1 VSLILDLI
9 FPINCCSCGQSGHY
23 LCPACFSKI
32 SSQEVKGNSL
42 SLFKYHSHIKKIISL
57 YKYSFVTDLLSE
69 LSTLVSL
76 RLKSDYPN
84 LIEYWQKNSYVFTPI
99 PLHYFRQNWRGFNQ
113 SALLSQKIAQNLGLS
128 YSDSFLR
135 RSQNRPPQAKLKDR
149 SQRLQNLSQPFS
161 LISSPP
167 THLILFDDVKT
178 TSATLNSAAEIIKKR
193 FPQTDIFYL
202 TLAG

>member
-32 SSQEVKGNSL
+32 SCQEIKGNSL

-57 YKYSFVTDLLSE
+57 YKYSFVTDVLSD
-69 LSTLVSL
+69 LSTQVSL

-84 LIEYWQKNSYVFTPI
+84 LVDFWQTKKYVITPI
-99 PLHYFRQNWRGFNQ
+99 PLHFLRQNWRGFNQ
-113 SALLSQKIAQNLGLS
+113 SALLSQKIAKNLGLS

-149 SQRLQNLSQPFS
+149 SQRLLNLSQPFS

-167 THLILFDDVKT
+167 QHLILFDDVKT
-178 TSATLNSAAEIIKKR
+178 TSSTLNSASQTIKKQ

>member
-1 VSLILDLI
+1 MSLILDLI

-23 LCPACFSKI
+23 LCPTCFSKI
-32 SSQEVKGNSL
+32 SSQEIKRDSL

-69 LSTLVSL
+69 LSDLVSL

-84 LIEYWQKNSYVFTPI
+84 LINYWQTNNFVITPI
-99 PLHYFRQNWRGFNQ
+99 PLHFLRQNWRGFNQ
-113 SALLSQKIAQNLGLS
+113 SALLSQKIAKNLGLS

-149 SQRLQNLSQPFS
+149 SQRLLNLSQPFN
-161 LISSPP
+161 LTLSPP
-167 THLILFDDVKT
+167 AHLILFDDVKT
-178 TSATLNSAAEIIKKR
+178 TSATLNSAADVIKKE